1 MDDTVTHVS
10 DQPIGDRL
18 TVSFSSLDG
27 YSREITVAGVVVTLP
42 EALRVMEDALRGAG
56 FSVPYASLT
65 IDDYDDQK
73 ITRLTSAAINPELR
87 KAE

>member
-1 MDDTVTHVS
+1 MDETVAH

-18 TVSFSSLDG
+18 TVTFASLDG

-65 IDDYDDQK
+65 IEHDDRR
-73 ITRLTSAAINPELR
+73 ISRER
-87 KAE
+87 

>member
-1 MDDTVTHVS
+1 MDDTVTHAS

-18 TVSFSSLDG
+18 TVSFASLDG

-65 IDDYDDQK
+65 IEHDDRR
-73 ITRLTSAAINPELR
+73 ISRER
-87 KAE
+87 